1 MIRRVMKWLM
11 IVVLAIVLLAALAY
25 GAYLKRDLIAVWLG
39 LEEPKPELSEKP
51 LFKPLDRFVISLEGE
66 SQSHYLVLELALVTH
81 NPAQLEELK
90 VLNPLIRNAM
100 VQYFSHRTNDDVQK
114 ELKDITALQTSL
126 LGKLVTTLQSYGYK
140 PYLDEV
146 LITKVLVQ

>member
-1 MIRRVMKWLM
+1 MRRLMKWLM
-11 IVVLAIVLLAALAY
+11 VIVLAIILLVALAY
-25 GAYLKRDLIAVWLG
+25 GVFLKRDVIAVWVG
-39 LEEPKPELSEKP
+39 LEEPKPELSSQP
-51 LFKPLDRFVISLEGE
+51 LFKQMDRFVISLEGE
-66 SQSHYLVLELALVTH
+66 GQSHYLVLELALVTH
-81 NPAQLEELK
+81 NPEQIDRLSEQA
-90 VLNPLIRNAM
+90 PLVRNAM
-100 VQYFSHRTNDDVQK
+100 VQYFSHRTNEDVQK